1 MSLNAVIF
9 DLDDTLVVDE
19 AVSKEALHDVAL
31 LASKQ
36 HGIDAELFLAAAK
49 THAEKLWVGNPAVDY
64 CGRIGISF
72 EEALYGKL
80 NDAPPAENQSFA
92 VWASTARVE
101 FFDALLRA
109 QGVLAEEAAD
119 ELAAAF
125 VTARRRLQRLIP
137 NALETLLRLKQTYRI
152 GLLTNG
158 ASSIQREKIADSGLA
173 PAFDAIVVSGEENVG
188 KPTSEIF
195 EIAAE
200 RLGTRVNECAMVGN
214 SLHRDILGARQAGFA
229 LAIWLNVPG
238 SEEPAYVVPDA
249 TIFGLHELPDL
260 LARLSSR

>member
-1 MSLNAVIF
+1 MPLNAIIF

-19 AVSKEALHDVAL
+19 VVSKEALRAVAS

-49 THAEKLWVGNPAVDY
+49 THAEKLWVGNPAEAY
-64 CGRIGISF
+64 CRRIGISF
-72 EEALYGKL
+72 EEALYG
-80 NDAPPAENQSFA
+80 NFNEAPPAENQAFA
-92 VWASTARVE
+92 LWASSARVE
-101 FFDALLRA
+101 FFDALLRG
-109 QGVLAEEAAD
+109 QGILAEDAAD
-119 ELAAAF
+119 ELAVAFAA
-125 VTARRRLQRLIP
+125 ARRRLQRLMP
-137 NALETLLRLKQTYRI
+137 NAFETLLRLKQTYRI

-188 KPTSEIF
+188 KPAGEIF
-195 EIAAE
+195 EIAAQ
-200 RLGTRVNECAMVGN
+200 RLGTPVNRCAMVGN

-238 SEEPAYVVPDA
+238 SEEPADVVPDA

-260 LARLSSR
+260 LTRLSSR